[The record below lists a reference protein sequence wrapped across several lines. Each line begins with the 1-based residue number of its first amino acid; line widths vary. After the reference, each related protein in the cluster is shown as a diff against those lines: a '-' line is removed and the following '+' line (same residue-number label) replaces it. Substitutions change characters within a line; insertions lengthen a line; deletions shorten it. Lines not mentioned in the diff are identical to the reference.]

1 MIKPSTSRPA
11 PTAVG
16 RRRRRGSGKSISLA
30 ALVWATLAFHAGA
43 QEASPELTL
52 DQRAAWRMDRYFM
65 DPTGV
70 PTFRALSGRGDPDA
84 DAQPG
89 GVEISEVTRNLYTRL
104 FPQTSAEDW
113 RYGVRPWRGMPR
125 YDTCRLGYG
134 IEVLGERIASLGA
147 QHPYIEQWIE
157 VQQIVYWPCLHPTL
171 PSWARPAEAAPPPT
185 DAPTR
190 LPPPMRTS
198 DPAIAR
204 LQAAD
209 RAYQAAAFA
218 FYRDDTSAALS
229 GFARIGAD
237 RSSPHRPTARYMVA
251 SIHAGSRAT
260 LDNWHAEPLIP
271 FDQLIRE
278 IEAILADPSL
288 ASAHALAQELMG
300 WVRAKTNDPAASRAY
315 ARNVLSALEAPID
328 VLRADPQAK
337 ARYDAALRDLAYL
350 DWQFEDPTWFL
361 GAGPPAD
368 YHLSRALMD
377 AARSND
383 LAAWALLPA
392 PPLRDATGVGATW
405 AIDST
410 TADPRLNIS
419 RWAYGPPH
427 WRRFQD
433 FILERRDREG
443 VAWRVAANGYFAPNV
458 APCDGLQDLASRARA
473 GDEAASAQLGFDFY
487 DLVRLNLTQPA
498 RDRPG
503 MRQGFRDAMS
513 CMQDFPFPSIVLR
526 SAARDGLR
534 YLMSVGRL
542 DEARQWRDAFAANLA
557 DAGQLLVL
565 LAEDED
571 HLVLA
576 IGGAPPSTWS
586 YGGEIGKER
595 LLNMLSI
602 DALWRLAHRED
613 LGQGWRALFARVAW
627 TRTYALG
634 RVIEGGN
641 DRVMRSL
648 NPEMTS
654 GWRSRAGRAVRPGD
668 RRVLL
673 DVLRSPGLNLL
684 ITTHNRGPAS
694 PTREASFVSIDTFQH
709 SDNNWWCRWEPD
721 RHDAMVER
729 LLFENFFPNS
739 DALALDSTGGFS
751 VRAQLR
757 TMLNGSY
764 VVRQQDLDEQEALSR
779 IDCAP
784 KMLSERAMAW
794 ARRPGWFA
802 SRNEIAGALAL
813 AVRTTR
819 WGCQRDGGHGA
830 YSRAAFELLHRRFP
844 NTDAARR
851 TRYWYDCAHFTY
863 GCPRAL

>member
-1 MIKPSTSRPA
+1 
-11 PTAVG
+11 
-16 RRRRRGSGKSISLA
+16 
-30 ALVWATLAFHAGA
+30 
-43 QEASPELTL
+43 
-52 DQRAAWRMDRYFM
+52 
-65 DPTGV
+65 
-70 PTFRALSGRGDPDA
+70 
-84 DAQPG
+84 
-89 GVEISEVTRNLYTRL
+89 
-104 FPQTSAEDW
+104 
-113 RYGVRPWRGMPR
+113 
-125 YDTCRLGYG
+125 
-134 IEVLGERIASLGA
+134 
-147 QHPYIEQWIE
+147 
-157 VQQIVYWPCLHPTL
+157 
-171 PSWARPAEAAPPPT
+171 
-185 DAPTR
+185 
-190 LPPPMRTS
+190 
-198 DPAIAR
+198 
-204 LQAAD
+204 
-209 RAYQAAAFA
+209 
-218 FYRDDTSAALS
+218 
-229 GFARIGAD
+229 
-237 RSSPHRPTARYMVA
+237 MVA